1 MIKKYYFINKF
12 DTNNIDKQDKQTII
26 IYRNYLAKTP
36 DKTLILKI
44 KKYCKKNQKK
54 FFLAN
59 NIKLAYK
66 LDLDGAYIPAFNYD
80 FRHLNYPQKNK
91 FIILGSAHNY
101 TEVRI
106 KEFQNVDIIFLSSI
120 FKKKKTFLGIYNF
133 LKLKKITNKKIVCLG
148 GVSLKNIKKIKL
160 LNIYGYSGISI
171 FKKNGPYS

>member
-1 MIKKYYFINKF
+1 MSK
-12 DTNNIDKQDKQTII
+12 NIGL
-26 IYRNYLAKTP
+26 IYRNYNKKI
-36 DKTLILKI
+36 DENLILKI